1 MRGVNPGNP
10 EKGKDMSEFIRN
22 TVWGKK
28 NIPSMEKL
36 NGNFL
41 FVVKLCSLLL
51 GMLLLGMGVLSKI
64 LSR

>member
-28 NIPSMEKL
+28 TFQAWKN
-36 NGNFL
+36 
-41 FVVKLCSLLL
+41 
-51 GMLLLGMGVLSKI
+51 
-64 LSR
+64 